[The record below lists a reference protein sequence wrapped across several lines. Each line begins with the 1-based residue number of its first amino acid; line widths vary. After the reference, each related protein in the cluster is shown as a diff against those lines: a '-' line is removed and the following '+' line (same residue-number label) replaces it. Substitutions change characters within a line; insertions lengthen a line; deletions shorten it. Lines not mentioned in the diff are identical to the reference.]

1 MLSPSILAT
10 GADLLRC
17 SFRLPRTGRGG
28 DGTEGRGGALRLTL
42 ALEELQL
49 ELSLGAESP
58 PFSFQLGREWDG
70 RDSSCGTKVMES
82 DYYE

>member
-1 MLSPSILAT
+1 M
-10 GADLLRC
+10 R

-42 ALEELQL
+42 ALKELQL

-70 RDSSCGTKVMES
+70 RDSSCGTKQGVVS
-82 DYYE
+82 SSLRRSANATY